1 MKDSYVAFIKR
12 VNSKEYAERLKV
24 MIECETVL
32 KDFIPNHAYKGE
44 RSNCERFE
52 SLLITPFLLLFY
64 RVYFRE
70 IV

>member
-32 KDFIPNHAYKGE
+32 NDFIPNHAYKGE
-44 RSNCERFE
+44 RSNCE
-52 SLLITPFLLLFY
+52 
-64 RVYFRE
+64 
-70 IV
+70 